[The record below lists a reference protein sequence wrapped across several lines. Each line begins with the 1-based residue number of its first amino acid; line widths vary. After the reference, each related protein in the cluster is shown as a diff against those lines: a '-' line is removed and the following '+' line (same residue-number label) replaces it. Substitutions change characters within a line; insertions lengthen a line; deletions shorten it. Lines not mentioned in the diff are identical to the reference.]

1 MGLGCSPISN
11 TEAARRH
18 VEAMDADR
26 FQIVEGA
33 IPGAFD
39 RVVAM
44 HAGYYARE
52 HGMGEIFE
60 RKVAEGLS
68 EFLPRAQRPR
78 NGLWLATTVDSSD
91 QAGQTR
97 QTGQIVGSIAIDGE
111 DLGAGQAHLR
121 WFILDDGCRGQGVG
135 AALLRK
141 AVEFVEA
148 AGFERTV
155 LWTFKGL
162 DAARHLYEREGFLL
176 AEEYAGAQWGVS
188 LMEQRFVRER
198 GAVAAA
204 TGLGTG

>member
-1 MGLGCSPISN
+1 
-11 TEAARRH
+11 
-18 VEAMDADR
+18 MDADR
-26 FQIVEGA
+26 FQIVVGA
-33 IPGAFD
+33 IPGALD

-78 NGLWLATTVDSSD
+78 NRLWLATTVESSD

-97 QTGQIVGSIAIDGE
+97 KAGQIVGSIAIDGE
-111 DLGAGQAHLR
+111 DLGGGQAHLR

-135 AALLRK
+135 AALLRN

-148 AGFERTV
+148 AGFDRTV

-162 DAARHLYEREGFLL
+162 DAARHLYEREGFRL

-204 TGLGTG
+204 AGLGTG